1 MNISSYKK
9 VISIDPDIDMSGI
22 CFYDAESK
30 HAEITTLPMW
40 ELFDVL
46 NAHRSDLMLLENGNL
61 SKSNWHGRNAAKN
74 VGKGNGVAK
83 VISEFLKQNKF
94 NLIELKPQ
102 GFSHFKT
109 NESFIRATGL
119 NLKSSNNEERSA
131 LCIILKFFKIKTV
144 CKKKLRE
151 LPTHA
156 KGDGMGFLLR

>member
-1 MNISSYKK
+1 MNISNYKK
-9 VISIDPDIDMSGI
+9 VISIDPDINKSGI
-22 CFYDAESK
+22 CFYDAELK

-46 NAHRSDLMLLENGNL
+46 NANRNDLILLENGNL
-61 SKSNWHGRNAAKN
+61 HGGFWHSKASSKN

-131 LCIILKFFKIKTV
+131 LCIILKFFKIKTI
-144 CKKKLRE
+144 
-151 LPTHA
+151 
-156 KGDGMGFLLR
+156 DNISF